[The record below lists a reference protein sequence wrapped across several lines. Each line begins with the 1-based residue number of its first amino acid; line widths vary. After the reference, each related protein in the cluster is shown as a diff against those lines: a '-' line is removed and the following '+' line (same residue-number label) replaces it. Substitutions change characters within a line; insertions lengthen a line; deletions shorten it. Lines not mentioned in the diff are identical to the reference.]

1 VGKSGFQH
9 QKKYQTVINLSGNLF
24 VTYDLLK
31 KTIILTL
38 SNSFE
43 ESNLFV

>member
-24 VTYDLLK
+24 VTYYLLKK

-43 ESNLFV
+43 ECN